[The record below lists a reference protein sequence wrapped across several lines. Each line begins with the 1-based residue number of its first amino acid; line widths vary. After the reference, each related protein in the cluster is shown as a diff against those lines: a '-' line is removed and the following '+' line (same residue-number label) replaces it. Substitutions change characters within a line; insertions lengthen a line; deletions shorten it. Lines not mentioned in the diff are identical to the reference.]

1 MLHAYFLLM
10 ALSKKQIQ
18 YYRSLKRKKF
28 RLKYNKFP
36 VEGDKIVREVLDY
49 KPSAVHAIM
58 GLSHWLDPLLPH
70 LESREIPF
78 YEVSEKELQ
87 QLSGMSTPNQV
98 IAYLDDWEAE
108 WEPGLWKNHLCFFLD
123 GIQDPG
129 NAGTLMRIAD
139 WFGMPYLFGSLD
151 SADFHHPKVVQAS
164 MGSFLRVA
172 CIRVGL
178 PALLEES
185 GELPVLG
192 AMMGARSVFEGPWPS
207 RGILVLGRE
216 GSGIREETAGLLTER
231 ISIPG
236 RGGGES
242 LNAAV
247 AGGILAAHLL
257 HGQTRVT

>member
-1 MLHAYFLLM
+1 M

-28 RLKYNKFP
+28 RQKYNKFT

-49 KPSAVHAIM
+49 KPSAVCAVM
-58 GLSHWLDPLLPH
+58 GLSSWLDPLLPL
-70 LESREIPF
+70 LESREIP
-78 YEVSEKELQ
+78 YYPVSEKELQ
-87 QLSGMSTPNQV
+87 QLSAMSTPNQV
-98 IAYLDDWEAE
+98 IAYLDDWEAK
-108 WEPGLWKNHLCFFLD
+108 WEPGLWKNHLCYYLD

-151 SADFHHPKVVQAS
+151 SADFHHPKVIQAS
-164 MGSFLRVA
+164 MGAFLRVE
-172 CIRVGL
+172 CIRVAL

-185 GELPVLG
+185 GDLPVLG
-192 AMMGARSVFEGPWPS
+192 AVMGGESVFAGRWPEN
-207 RGILVLGRE
+207 GLLVLGRE
-216 GSGIREETAGLLTER
+216 GSGIRDETAVLLTER

-247 AGGILAAHLL
+247 AGGILAAQLL
-257 HGQTRVT
+257 HGQAKAT